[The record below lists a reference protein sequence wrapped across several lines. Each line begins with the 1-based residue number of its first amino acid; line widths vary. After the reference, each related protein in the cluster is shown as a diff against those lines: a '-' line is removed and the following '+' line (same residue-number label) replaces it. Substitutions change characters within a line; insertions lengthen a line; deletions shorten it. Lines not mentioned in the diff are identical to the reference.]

1 MMQTEYLR
9 WVSFYVNNLN
19 KVYIMST
26 DQKGGGAPEI
36 LGNEVWTQRFFYVYL
51 GIKKTISIA

>member
-1 MMQTEYLR
+1 MIQAEYLR

-19 KVYIMST
+19 EVYTMST
-26 DQKGGGAPEI
+26 DQGGGAPEI